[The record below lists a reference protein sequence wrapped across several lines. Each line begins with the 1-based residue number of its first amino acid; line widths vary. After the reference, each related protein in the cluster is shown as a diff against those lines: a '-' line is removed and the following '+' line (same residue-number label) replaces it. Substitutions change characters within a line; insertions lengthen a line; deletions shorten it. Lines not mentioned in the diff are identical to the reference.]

1 MRAFLLKYLITVPMR
16 ISGHG
21 EPKEGRRCLPVSTG
35 FLATVILFKP
45 EKSSREL
52 GAIIVPLYSMWKVTG
67 FGPDAA
73 NGDIIVAMAKSCFS
87 NQTLLTTT

>member
-1 MRAFLLKYLITVPMR
+1 MRAFLLKYLIAVPVR

-21 EPKEGRRCLPVSTG
+21 EPKEGRRRLPVSTG

-45 EKSSREL
+45 EKPSREL

-67 FGPDAA
+67 L
-73 NGDIIVAMAKSCFS
+73 VLM
-87 NQTLLTTT
+87 LLTVTSSLQWQNLASQIRHS